1 MSRATPFMNF
11 SSVCEPLGPEVAAAV
26 AVGVDVNRGVLAK
39 FVGVRLAPLGGA
51 EQPWL
56 FAVPHAIDDGAA
68 RLPALLQEFA
78 HRPRFFHLIHER
90 GDGIF
95 GAIHPGIL
103 VIAAHNP
110 FVGGSRRR
118 ESGR

>member
-1 MSRATPFMNF
+1 MMVRRGFQPCFR
-11 SSVCEPLGPEVAAAV
+11 SSP
-26 AVGVDVNRGVLAK
+26 
-39 FVGVRLAPLGGA
+39 
-51 EQPWL
+51 
-56 FAVPHAIDDGAA
+56 IDA
-68 RLPALLQEFA
+68 
-78 HRPRFFHLIHER
+78 RFFHLIHQR